1 MSLTLAVLLSLV
13 FAAATFF
20 IANVQKARAMG
31 LSQILD
37 FAVKVKATEVRLQVG
52 ERVEFATP
60 EGVRT
65 LFGSSLKQADYER
78 QVVQRLPAAAREEL
92 AARGRCDWRF
102 DEKAVGKIVA
112 EVEATR
118 ARLVMPRKPRA

>member
-1 MSLTLAVLLSLV
+1 
-13 FAAATFF
+13 
-20 IANVQKARAMG
+20 
-31 LSQILD
+31 
-37 FAVKVKATEVRLQVG
+37 
-52 ERVEFATP
+52 VEFATP

-65 LFGSSLKQADYER
+65 LFGSSLKQADFER

-112 EVEATR
+112 EVQATR